1 SSIPSR
7 SALSREGT
15 ARVLALIARSL
26 GTLSG
31 RGVGGG
37 EHDVGD
43 RLDCT
48 LIASAWR
55 WFCAVDEALDD
66 GQRLPP
72 SRAVDRGDVLA
83 DDSQKN
89 RIERNRNEHQN
100 RQGREAS
107 RP

>member
-1 SSIPSR
+1 MPAIVTTPSDTSRPTVPHECDQRGSAELCVSSIPSR
-7 SALSREGT
+7 SALSREGA

-26 GTLSG
+26 GTLSA
-31 RGVGGG
+31 RGAGGG

-66 GQRLPP
+66 GQRL
-72 SRAVDRGDVLA
+72 RL
-83 DDSQKN
+83 
-89 RIERNRNEHQN
+89 
-100 RQGREAS
+100 
-107 RP
+107 